1 MPSDQI
7 ENYIIGSSAT
17 LFTGETSIIGA
28 QSLPANAGHP
38 VGEPLELVLADLL
51 PDSAGEV
58 VVSAGSGV
66 LLRLNSDVPLRASGV
81 SDPHVTVAGVDV
93 TGLHFYRF
101 ESGITIYS
109 PDDIEVSA
117 AA

>member
-38 VGEPLELVLADLL
+38 VGEPLELVLADL
-51 PDSAGEV
+51 
-58 VVSAGSGV
+58 GSGV

-101 ESGITIYS
+101 EGGVTIYS